1 MPVQYD
7 GRYHRIIEDIRQ
19 LPALPAIVTKLIS
32 VVNSP
37 DSSAEDAAKL
47 IERDPSLT
55 SKVLRLA
62 NSAFYGMP
70 RSISSVSGAVV
81 VLGFNTLKSLALGAS
96 VIKLFPHDSSRAA
109 FDRVRFW
116 KHSIVCAMIAR
127 NIAQSQMHVSFMDPQ
142 SAFCAGIIHDL
153 GKLIFELFT
162 PQDYARVCLHSREK
176 GMSLVDAETELLGI
190 NHAELGHIL
199 ADKWALPME
208 LELTLVHHHAPESA
222 KNIRDLVTTI
232 HLADLITHR
241 FDCGLWKDEAMPSEW
256 AEARRALSLSD
267 EEFQRIVNS
276 QEGEID
282 KYKEYFS
289 IIAA

>member
-1 MPVQYD
+1 VPVQYD
-7 GRYHRIIEDIRQ
+7 GRYHRIIENIRQ

-37 DSSAEDAAKL
+37 DSSAEDAARL

-96 VIKLFPHDSSRAA
+96 VIKLFPHDSSHAA

-116 KHSIVCAMIAR
+116 KHSIVCAMVAR
-127 NIAQSQMHVSFMDPQ
+127 NIAQAQMHVSFMDPQ

-162 PQDYARVCLHSREK
+162 PEDYARVCLHSRQK
-176 GMSLVDAETELLGI
+176 GISLVDAETELLGI

-199 ADKWALPME
+199 ADKWALPIE
-208 LELTLVHHHAPESA
+208 LELTLVHHHAPQSA
-222 KNIRDLVTTI
+222 KNIRELVTTI

-241 FDCGLWKDEAMPSEW
+241 FDCGLWTQEAPPPEW
-256 AEARRALSLSD
+256 AEARRTLSLSD
-267 EEFQRIVNS
+267 EEFQRIVDS
-276 QEGEID
+276 QQGEID

-289 IIAA
+289 IISA